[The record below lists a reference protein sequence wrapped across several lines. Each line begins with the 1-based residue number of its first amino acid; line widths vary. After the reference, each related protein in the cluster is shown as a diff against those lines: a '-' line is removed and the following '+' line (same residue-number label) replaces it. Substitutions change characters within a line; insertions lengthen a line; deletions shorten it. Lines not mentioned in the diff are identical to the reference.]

1 MMQTNQIE
9 EGARK
14 REATMKRSKT
24 DAGVAAALLFWGGWI
39 LLSGTSSATL
49 PIQKKAK
56 EAGFEATNCLY
67 CHNEKLPKKDA
78 VSHNE
83 RGKWLL
89 AEKAKRNAKEV
100 DPAWLKEY
108 PGDKK

>member
-1 MMQTNQIE
+1 MRNSVSRLGLSMI
-9 EGARK
+9 
-14 REATMKRSKT
+14 
-24 DAGVAAALLFWGGWI
+24 ALFSMGW
-39 LLSGTSSATL
+39 LVLSGTSSATL

-56 EAGFEATNCLY
+56 ELGFPAENCLY

-89 AEKAKRNAKEV
+89 AEKDKRKAKEV
-100 DPAWLKEY
+100 DPAWLKDY